1 MTRISIHYVT
11 GIRLTNVRVL
21 HSGTRTM
28 DIEIT
33 HRDGNG
39 LATDKTEITVFVEPG
54 NSFAIEFPEDMPT
67 D

>member
-1 MTRISIHYVT
+1 MTHIGIHYVT

-21 HSGTRTM
+21 QGGTRTM

-33 HRDGNG
+33 HMNGTG
-39 LATDKTEITVFVEPG
+39 LAADKTEITVFVEPG

>member
-1 MTRISIHYVT
+1 MIHAGIHYVT
-11 GIRLTNVRVL
+11 GIRLTNVRIL
-21 HSGTRTM
+21 TSGTRTM

-33 HRDGNG
+33 HLNGPG

-54 NSFAIEFPEDMPT
+54 NSFAIEFPEDMPA